1 MRNVILAPC
10 APFSSSKECYI
21 KTAEFARKYHMR
33 LNTHLAE
40 TLDEEK
46 WCKEKY
52 NKRPL
57 EFMQECNFIGGM
69 FFSIMVFILQKMKL
83 NY

>member
-10 APFSSSKECYI
+10 APFCSSKECYI

-52 NKRPL
+52 NKSL
-57 EFMQECNFIGGM
+57 
-69 FFSIMVFILQKMKL
+69 
-83 NY
+83 